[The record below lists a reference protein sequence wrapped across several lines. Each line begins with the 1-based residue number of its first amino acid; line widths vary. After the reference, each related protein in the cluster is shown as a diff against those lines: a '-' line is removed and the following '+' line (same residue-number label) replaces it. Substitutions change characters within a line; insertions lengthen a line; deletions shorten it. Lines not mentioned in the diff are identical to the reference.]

1 MRWIATVIA
10 ALALHAGAAGAQILP
25 PMEGY
30 RVDVSFSGALQE
42 RMASINNLE
51 QRYEE
56 RFREHRTIDRTG
68 AQAGS
73 QRFAEQRTAGAEWA
87 GERLIAEVSGFTV
100 ENLVKAMVA
109 YNINRV
115 APEFG
120 GRVVIHIDELRLSN
134 PPLAFLESTR
144 SAAAGTIRITDGD
157 GYLRLD
163 ERVEADLI
171 VQPTVNT
178 GYQGPDF
185 AFIETEPARRVGP
198 TLAQF
203 VERAL
208 EKAWPERADE
218 LAGPIIVRISGP
230 GDRLLSEP

>member
-1 MRWIATVIA
+1 MRWIATAIA
-10 ALALHAGAAGAQILP
+10 ALALHTGGAGAQILP

-30 RVDVSFSGALQE
+30 EVDVSFSDALQE
-42 RMASINNLE
+42 RMTSINNLE

-56 RFREHRTIDRTG
+56 RFREHRNSRGPGTR
-68 AQAGS
+68 AGT
-73 QRFAEQRTAGAEWA
+73 QRFAEQRTGGTEWA

-115 APEFG
+115 APAFG
-120 GRVVIHIDELRLSN
+120 GRVDIHIDELRLSN
-134 PPLAFLESTR
+134 PSLAFLDGTR
-144 SAAAGTIRITDGD
+144 SAAAGTVRITDAN
-157 GYLRLD
+157 GYLLLD
-163 ERVEADLI
+163 ERVQADLV
-171 VQPTVNT
+171 VQPTVDT
-178 GYQGPDF
+178 RYQGPEF
-185 AFIETEPARRVGP
+185 AFIETEPPRRVGP

-208 EKAWPERADE
+208 EQAWPDRADE

-230 GDRLLSEP
+230 GDRLLFEP

>member
-30 RVDVSFSGALQE
+30 RVDVSFSDALQE

-56 RFREHRTIDRTG
+56 RFREHRNSRGPG
-68 AQAGS
+68 ARAGS
-73 QRFAEQRTAGAEWA
+73 QRFAEQRTGGTEWG

-109 YNINRV
+109 YNINRI
-115 APEFG
+115 APGFG
-120 GRVVIHIDELRLSN
+120 GRVDIRIDELRLSN

-144 SAAAGTIRITDGD
+144 SAAAGTVRITDAN
-157 GYLRLD
+157 GYLMLD

-171 VQPTVNT
+171 ERPTVNT
-178 GYQGPDF
+178 DYDGPEL

-208 EKAWPERADE
+208 EQAWPDRADE
-218 LAGPIIVRISGP
+218 IAGPIIVRLSGP
-230 GDRLLSEP
+230 GDRLIFER